1 MEIAGI
7 SYLKFVL
14 ALAFVLALILLLSA
28 AAKRFG
34 FGNRGPVKRGAG
46 KRLDIV
52 ESLPID
58 AKRRLLLVR
67 RDAEEHL
74 IMIGANGEQVLETGI
89 TPPPAADNGP
99 APVTALRL
107 PASGRS

>member
-14 ALAFVLALILLLSA
+14 ALAFVLALILFLSA

-34 FGNRGPVKRGAG
+34 FGNRGPIKRGAG
-46 KRLDIV
+46 KRLEIV

-74 IMIGANGEQVLETGI
+74 IMVGTNGEQVIETGI
-89 TPPPAADNGP
+89 TPPPTADNAP
-99 APVTALRL
+99 TPVTTLKL
-107 PASGRS
+107 PVSGRT